1 MAVPALATPFPA
13 AAQAD
18 PRDEIEYIISAEGLL
33 EADEEIADYELL
45 LPAESVALGIE
56 IMEGGGR
63 DHALLP
69 ETELD
74 DGTTLRANTA
84 VQVWLTVAE
93 ANRADSIFYGSSG
106 ASAPVEVTIVTTSV
120 PARTRQR
127 TVLLKVVQQ

>member
-1 MAVPALATPFPA
+1 MGIPALATQFPA
-13 AAQAD
+13 TAQAD
-18 PRDEIEYIISAEGLL
+18 PRDELEYIISADGLL
-33 EADEEIADYELL
+33 EADEEIADYELVPL
-45 LPAESVALGIE
+45 AESVALGVE

-74 DGTTLRANTA
+74 DGTVLRANTA
-84 VQVWLTVAE
+84 VLFWLTI
-93 ANRADSIFYGSSG
+93 ADADRLVSIFYGSSG
-106 ASAPVEVTIVTTSV
+106 ATVPVEVTIVTTSV